1 MEDYQI
7 RFITSMEQRVGAQ
20 IGVIMVL
27 HTWGQNLCFHRL
39 LFIPLCTDGSD
50 RSRPHREDLA
60 LVLPA
65 TMVVVIT
72 VFTLYGGGLSPPN
85 SAEPLN
91 CFQLAPFI

>member
-1 MEDYQI
+1 MVI
-7 RFITSMEQRVGAQ
+7 LVFIGLQT
-20 IGVIMVL
+20 I
-27 HTWGQNLCFHRL
+27 C
-39 LFIPLCTDGSD
+39 PLVT
-50 RSRPHREDLA
+50 RKPTLA
-60 LVLPA
+60 LVLPP